1 MHITSGVQS
10 SRSSTSSWTRA
21 NSSAGT
27 SVTLSP
33 TASATRVESV
43 GLGRHASMVK
53 LQHTSKLKTCSVQH
67 CGQFFV
73 ASGSENCLLAF
84 KHETAQRSHGHI
96 SGNHTLDGCVLE
108 CRFFVFERF
117 LLRALRVWL
126 LFLFFPNDFHCDM
139 RATDSEESKQMS
151 KRTKDESAKQTLNKS
166 WPPVSILDVCSWSVD
181 GWSLCASTQAT
192 GGGGGSMS
200 RRRRCSSPLSS
211 QCAGLRHTPSVSRST
226 FNSRARHPQETE
238 GTSVGTG
245 SSEEERD
252 TQWQDEQNL

>member
-1 MHITSGVQS
+1 
-10 SRSSTSSWTRA
+10 
-21 NSSAGT
+21 
-27 SVTLSP
+27 
-33 TASATRVESV
+33 
-43 GLGRHASMVK
+43 MVK

-200 RRRRCSSPLSS
+200 RRRRQFLEAPSTPGPGTPKKQKERAWEREAPRKKGTHNGRMNRTCSTAAELHYPLQLPPAFATLDARSIVDATLLASGVRSPSL
-211 QCAGLRHTPSVSRST
+211 HFHPSVLAAAFYRRFPPKS
-226 FNSRARHPQETE
+226 
-238 GTSVGTG
+238 
-245 SSEEERD
+245 
-252 TQWQDEQNL
+252 